1 MHLAGLSGMQQS
13 LLFADSYVSQGQNYR
28 QLRLGTLLTR
38 HDALDPALQ
47 TALILPSFIWSKA
60 QFVFSEAIVKVC

>member
-28 QLRLGTLLTR
+28 QLRLGILLTR
-38 HDALDPALQ
+38 HDALGPALQ
-47 TALILPSFIWSKA
+47 TAPVLPFVVWSKA
-60 QFVFSEAIVKVC
+60 QFVF